1 MVGPL
6 KVTKA
11 ERELGRFPGCCTQE
25 KDEPEVEKELYWH
38 YMYMLWF
45 NFIIGLNF
53 ISLCFRVWLCM
64 IMS

>member
-25 KDEPEVEKELYWH
+25 KEDGPEVEKELYWH

-45 NFIIGLNF
+45 NFIIGLYF
-53 ISLCFRVWLCM
+53 ISLGFRVW
-64 IMS
+64 

>member
-6 KVTKA
+6 NVTKA

-45 NFIIGLNF
+45 NFIIGLILFPFVFGSGN
-53 ISLCFRVWLCM
+53 V
-64 IMS
+64 